1 MKDALSVS
9 IRINLKQKLYIGFGF
24 FFLMVI
30 LLWVISGYV
39 INDLANR
46 SEAMLKEN
54 YQTVESA
61 SALMSGIDEMKN
73 QQTHFY
79 FDGQQIFDENA
90 YQQQLTLIDK
100 HLSAIRNNITE
111 PGEEALVNQLDSTY
125 LQYVNVFNRH
135 CKSNDGGASIFFSEL
150 LPKYQQTREMVASL
164 SRMNMAAIIHK
175 NNLLKNNAQHAF
187 VILSVIGLFCFFVS
201 VLFIWRY
208 PNKIVNPI
216 RQLITGIRE
225 IALKNYEQ
233 RLTVN
238 SRDELQQL
246 AEEFNQ
252 MATRLDEFEHTNLA
266 HLLFEKRRIDTLID
280 KMQDAIIGVSEDDV
294 IIFCNSPACQLLQM
308 QRDEIE
314 GQPVDNVS
322 KINPMLMQ
330 LIGNSVDV
338 NHRSDAA
345 PLKIYIDNKAF
356 FFSKEI
362 IEVEVNADDQM
373 QPLKAGYVIVLKN
386 ITRFLEQNQ
395 AKTDFIA
402 TISHELKTPLASMK
416 LNIKLLED
424 ERVGSLNAEQQHIV
438 SEMKAEADKMKNISS
453 ELLDLAQVESGSIHL
468 NILKVGAD
476 QIIEYVREAM
486 EHNRGVHPQVSY
498 DVEGNLPMMLCDPEK
513 TAWVLINLITNALK
527 YSLGSSMVCVSVV
540 REHEMIR
547 FAVQDFG
554 QGIEEQYLNKIFEKY
569 FRIPGSTQ
577 EGSGLGL
584 AISKEFIVKQNG
596 CIWVESELGF
606 GSKFNFTLPI
616 AE

>member
-1 MKDALSVS
+1 MKNALSAS

-61 SALMSGIDEMKN
+61 SALMSDIDEIKN

-79 FDGQQIFDENA
+79 FDGQQVFDENA
-90 YQQQLTLIDK
+90 YQQKLTLIDK
-100 HLSAIRNNITE
+100 HLSAVRNNITE

-125 LQYVNVFNRH
+125 LQYINVFNRH
-135 CKSNDGGASIFFSEL
+135 CKSKDGGASIFFSEL

-266 HLLFEKRRIDTLID
+266 HLLFEKRRVDTLID

-308 QRDEIE
+308 RREAIE

-330 LIGNSVDV
+330 LIGNSFDV
-338 NHRSDAA
+338 NHRSDTA

-468 NILKVGAD
+468 NILNVGAD
-476 QIIEYVREAM
+476 QIIEYVREVM
-486 EHNRGVHPQVSY
+486 EHNRGDHPQVSY

-513 TAWVLINLITNALK
+513 TAWVLINLINNALK

-596 CIWVESELGF
+596 CIWAESEVGF

-616 AE
+616 A